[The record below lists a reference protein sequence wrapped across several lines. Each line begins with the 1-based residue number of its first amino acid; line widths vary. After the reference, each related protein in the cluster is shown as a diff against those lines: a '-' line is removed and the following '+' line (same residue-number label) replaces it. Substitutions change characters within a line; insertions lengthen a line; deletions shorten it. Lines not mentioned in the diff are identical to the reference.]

1 LHFFSDTI
9 FIDTELFMK
18 RDYFSH
24 DARNE
29 RRHSEHRSGTCIA
42 LIDGRFLMWLAQQGA
57 MGASGESVN
66 RQGLL
71 GLLSLALSQSGL
83 DVDLRRIYWYSDRS
97 DGLVIDD
104 QIVRLV
110 QAHDADGGASL
121 LRSLGHDLKQLA
133 EHHACD
139 HVLVA
144 SDDERFL
151 VIIDEAQLSGLSVHL
166 LADES
171 ARNMPQ
177 MVRTDPGWA
186 RLLSQADRRVVV
198 SSQAL
203 ADLLQGKMSNGM
215 GLAVEDVEE
224 LRKSMHEV
232 VTAWWA
238 EEPEDLR
245 EDLRDALQISRGIPQ
260 EVDRQLLLRM
270 RQRLARALSLPEKK
284 LLRETLRAVVSEPA
298 AAAVPVSASA
308 GDGFPPDSEA

>member
-1 LHFFSDTI
+1 
-9 FIDTELFMK
+9 MK
-18 RDYFSH
+18 REHFQSGFRH
-24 DARNE
+24 E
-29 RRHSEHRSGTCIA
+29 RRSGEQRSGTCMA
-42 LIDGRFLMWLAQQGA
+42 LIDGRFLIWLAQQGA
-57 MGASGESVN
+57 VGTTGESVN

-71 GLLSLALSQSGL
+71 ALLSQALAHCGL

-151 VIIDEAQLSGLSVHL
+151 SAIDEAQLSGLSVHL

-177 MVRTDPGWA
+177 MVRSDPGWA
-186 RLLSQADRRVVV
+186 RLLAQADRRVIVN
-198 SSQAL
+198 SQAL
-203 ADLLQGKMSNGM
+203 ADMLQGKTPTGM
-215 GLAVEDVEE
+215 GLSVEDVEE
-224 LRKSMHEV
+224 LRKSMQEIV
-232 VTAWWA
+232 SAWWA
-238 EEPEDLR
+238 DEPEDLR

-284 LLRETLRAVVSEPA
+284 MLRETLRHVVMGQPEGATSEA
-298 AAAVPVSASA
+298 A
-308 GDGFPPDSEA
+308 GFPPDSEE

>member
-1 LHFFSDTI
+1 
-9 FIDTELFMK
+9 M
-18 RDYFSH
+18 
-24 DARNE
+24 
-29 RRHSEHRSGTCIA
+29 A
-42 LIDGRFLMWLAQQGA
+42 LIDGRFLIWMAQQGA
-57 MGASGESVN
+57 VGATGESVN

-71 GLLSLALSQSGL
+71 SLLSQALSQSAL

-151 VIIDEAQLSGLSVHL
+151 ATIDEAQLSGLSVHL

-177 MVRTDPGWA
+177 LVRSDPGWA
-186 RLLSQADRRVVV
+186 RLLAQADRRVVV
-198 SSQAL
+198 NSQAL
-203 ADLLQGKMSNGM
+203 ADMLQGKTSTGM

-232 VTAWWA
+232 IHAWWA
-238 EEPEDLR
+238 DEPEDLR
-245 EDLRDALQISRGIPQ
+245 EDLKEALMISRGIPQ

-270 RQRLARALSLPEKK
+270 RHRLARALSLPEKK
-284 LLRETLRAVVSEPA
+284 MLRETLRMVVAEPA
-298 AAAVPVSASA
+298 VALVKPGEVLPMPEIDA
-308 GDGFPPDSEA
+308 

>member
-1 LHFFSDTI
+1 
-9 FIDTELFMK
+9 MK
-18 RDYFSH
+18 REYFSSGLRH
-24 DARNE
+24 D
-29 RRHSEHRSGTCIA
+29 RRSGEQRSGTCMA
-42 LIDGRFLMWLAQQGA
+42 LIDARFLIWLAQQGA
-57 MGASGESVN
+57 LGTTGESVN

-71 GLLSLALSQSGL
+71 SLLSQALTHTGL
-83 DVDLRRIYWYSDRS
+83 DVDLRRIYWYTDRS

-110 QAHDADGGASL
+110 QTHDADGGASL

-151 VIIDEAQLSGLSVHL
+151 SAIDEAQLSGLSVHL
-166 LADES
+166 MADES

-177 MVRTDPGWA
+177 MVRSDPGWA
-186 RLLSQADRRVVV
+186 RLLSQADRRVIVN
-198 SSQAL
+198 SQAL
-203 ADLLQGKMSNGM
+203 ADMLQGKVPTGM
-215 GLAVEDVEE
+215 GLSVEDVEE
-224 LRKSMHEV
+224 LRKSMQEV
-232 VTAWWA
+232 VSAWWA

-245 EDLRDALQISRGIPQ
+245 EDLRDALQVSRGIPQ

-284 LLRETLRAVVSEPA
+284 MLRETLRNVVMGVQEPQPETA
-298 AAAVPVSASA
+298 
-308 GDGFPPDSEA
+308 GFPPDSEE

>member
-1 LHFFSDTI
+1 
-9 FIDTELFMK
+9 M
-18 RDYFSH
+18 
-24 DARNE
+24 
-29 RRHSEHRSGTCIA
+29 A
-42 LIDGRFLMWLAQQGA
+42 LIDGRFLIWLAQQGA
-57 MGASGESVN
+57 MGATGESVN
-66 RQGLL
+66 RQGLIS
-71 GLLSLALSQSGL
+71 LLSQALSQAAL

-133 EHHACD
+133 DHHACE

-151 VIIDEAQLSGLSVHL
+151 ATIDEAQLSGLSVHL

-186 RLLSQADRRVVV
+186 RLLAQADRRVMVN
-198 SSQAL
+198 SQAL
-203 ADLLQGKMSNGM
+203 ADMLQGKLPTGM
-215 GLAVEDVEE
+215 GLAAEDVEE

-232 VTAWWA
+232 ITAWWA
-238 EEPEDLR
+238 DEPEDLR
-245 EDLRDALQISRGIPQ
+245 EDLRDALQISRGVPQ

-284 LLRETLRAVVSEPA
+284 MLRETLRAVVSEPA
-298 AAAVPVSASA
+298 VAAPSPA
-308 GDGFPPDSEA
+308 GDGFPPDTEQ

>member
-1 LHFFSDTI
+1 
-9 FIDTELFMK
+9 MK
-18 RDYFSH
+18 RENSYSGFRH
-24 DARNE
+24 E
-29 RRHSEHRSGTCIA
+29 RRSGEQRSGTCIA
-42 LIDGRFLMWLAQQGA
+42 LIDGRFLIWLAQQGA
-57 MGASGESVN
+57 MGTTGESVN

-71 GLLSLALSQSGL
+71 TLLSQALSQMGL
-83 DVDLRRIYWYSDRS
+83 EVDLRRIYWYTDRS

-110 QAHDADGGASL
+110 QTHDADGGASL

-151 VIIDEAQLSGLSVHL
+151 GAIDEAQLSGLSVHL

-177 MVRTDPGWA
+177 MVRSDPGWA
-186 RLLSQADRRVVV
+186 RLLSQADRRVIVN
-198 SSQAL
+198 SQTL
-203 ADLLQGKMSNGM
+203 ADMLQGKMPTGM
-215 GLAVEDVEE
+215 GLSVEDVEE
-224 LRKSMHEV
+224 LRKSMQEV
-232 VTAWWA
+232 VSAWWA

-284 LLRETLRAVVSEPA
+284 MLREILRTVVTGGLPESVSSGLPA
-298 AAAVPVSASA
+298 DPVEQ
-308 GDGFPPDSEA
+308 EA

>member
-1 LHFFSDTI
+1 
-9 FIDTELFMK
+9 MK
-18 RDYFSH
+18 RSIFSH
-24 DARNE
+24 DARFE
-29 RRHSEHRSGTCIA
+29 RRFGDHRSGTCMA
-42 LIDGRFLMWLAQQGA
+42 LIDGRFLIWLAQHGA
-57 MGASGESVN
+57 MGTTGESVN

-71 GLLSLALSQSGL
+71 SLLSLALSQSGL

-151 VIIDEAQLSGLSVHL
+151 TTIDEAQLSGVSVHL

-186 RLLSQADRRVVV
+186 RLLTQADRRVVV
-198 SSQAL
+198 NPQGL
-203 ADLLQGKMSNGM
+203 ADMLQGKSPIGM

-232 VTAWWA
+232 VAAWWS

-245 EDLRDALQISRGIPQ
+245 EDLREALQISRGIPQ
-260 EVDRQLLLRM
+260 EVDRQLLLCM

-284 LLRETLRAVVSEPA
+284 MLRETLRAVVSESA
-298 AAAVPVSASA
+298 DAAAVVA
-308 GDGFPPDSEA
+308 GGALVQEGDD

>member
-1 LHFFSDTI
+1 
-9 FIDTELFMK
+9 M
-18 RDYFSH
+18 
-24 DARNE
+24 
-29 RRHSEHRSGTCIA
+29 A
-42 LIDGRFLMWLAQQGA
+42 LIDGRFLIWLAQHGA
-57 MGASGESVN
+57 MGTTGESVN

-71 GLLSLALSQSGL
+71 SLLSLALSQSGL

-151 VIIDEAQLSGLSVHL
+151 TTIDEAQLSGVSVHL

-186 RLLSQADRRVVV
+186 RLLTQADRRVVV
-198 SSQAL
+198 NPQGL
-203 ADLLQGKMSNGM
+203 ADMLQGKSPIGM

-232 VTAWWA
+232 VAAWWS

-245 EDLRDALQISRGIPQ
+245 EDLREALQISRGIPQ

-284 LLRETLRAVVSEPA
+284 ILRETLRAVVSESA
-298 AAAVPVSASA
+298 DAAAVVA
-308 GDGFPPDSEA
+308 GGALVQEGDD

>member
-1 LHFFSDTI
+1 
-9 FIDTELFMK
+9 MK
-18 RDYFSH
+18 REYFSGPRH
-24 DARNE
+24 D
-29 RRHSEHRSGTCIA
+29 RRSGEQRSGTCIA
-42 LIDGRFLMWLAQQGA
+42 LIDARFLIWLAQQGA
-57 MGASGESVN
+57 LGATGESVN

-71 GLLSLALSQSGL
+71 SLLSQALSQTGL
-83 DVDLRRIYWYSDRS
+83 DVDLRRIYWYTDRS

-110 QAHDADGGASL
+110 QTHDADGGASL
-121 LRSLGHDLKQLA
+121 LRSLGHDLKHLA

-151 VIIDEAQLSGLSVHL
+151 GAIDEAQLSGLSVHL

-177 MVRTDPGWA
+177 MVRSDPGWA
-186 RLLSQADRRVVV
+186 RLLSQADRRVIVN
-198 SSQAL
+198 SQAL
-203 ADLLQGKMSNGM
+203 ADMLQGKTPTGM
-215 GLAVEDVEE
+215 GLSVEDVEE
-224 LRKSMHEV
+224 LRKSMQEV

-238 EEPEDLR
+238 DEPEDLR

-284 LLRETLRAVVSEPA
+284 MLRETLRGVVMGTQETTE
-298 AAAVPVSASA
+298 ASV
-308 GDGFPPDSEA
+308 FPPDSEE

>member
-1 LHFFSDTI
+1 
-9 FIDTELFMK
+9 MK
-18 RDYFSH
+18 RDLHTGF
-24 DARNE
+24 RQE
-29 RRHSEHRSGTCIA
+29 RRSGEQRGGTCIA
-42 LIDGRFLMWLAQQGA
+42 LIDGRFLIWLAQQGA
-57 MGASGESVN
+57 VGTTGESVN

-71 GLLSLALSQSGL
+71 SLLAQALSQSGL
-83 DVDLRRIYWYSDRS
+83 DVDLRRIYWYTDRS

-104 QIVRLV
+104 QIMRLV
-110 QAHDADGGASL
+110 QTHDADGGASL

-151 VIIDEAQLSGLSVHL
+151 GAIDEAQLSGLSVHL

-177 MVRTDPGWA
+177 MVRSDPGWA
-186 RLLSQADRRVVV
+186 RLLAQADRRVIVN
-198 SSQAL
+198 SQAL
-203 ADLLQGKMSNGM
+203 ADMLQGKMPTGM
-215 GLAVEDVEE
+215 GLSVEDVEE
-224 LRKSMHEV
+224 LRKTMQEI
-232 VTAWWA
+232 VTAWWS

-284 LLRETLRAVVSEPA
+284 MLRETLRGVVMGVQEQPVA
-298 AAAVPVSASA
+298 A
-308 GDGFPPDSEA
+308 GFPPDSEE

>member
-1 LHFFSDTI
+1 
-9 FIDTELFMK
+9 M
-18 RDYFSH
+18 
-24 DARNE
+24 
-29 RRHSEHRSGTCIA
+29 A
-42 LIDGRFLMWLAQQGA
+42 LIDGRFLIWMAQQGA
-57 MGASGESVN
+57 MGSSGETVN

-71 GLLSLALSQSGL
+71 SLLSQALSQSAL
-83 DVDLRRIYWYSDRS
+83 DVDLKRIYWYSDRS

-151 VIIDEAQLSGLSVHL
+151 ATIDEAQLSGVSVHL

-186 RLLSQADRRVVV
+186 RLLAQADRRVVV
-198 SSQAL
+198 NSQAL
-203 ADLLQGKMSNGM
+203 AEMLQGKMPAGM
-215 GLAVEDVEE
+215 GLALEDVDE

-232 VTAWWA
+232 ITAWWA
-238 EEPEDLR
+238 DEPEDLR
-245 EDLRDALQISRGIPQ
+245 EDLKEALMVSRGIPQ

-270 RQRLARALSLPEKK
+270 RHRLARALSLPEKK
-284 LLRETLRAVVSEPA
+284 MLRETLRAVVSEPIVP
-298 AAAVPVSASA
+298 AVV
-308 GDGFPPDSEA
+308 GDGLPPDIED

>member
-1 LHFFSDTI
+1 
-9 FIDTELFMK
+9 MK
-18 RDYFSH
+18 RSIFSH
-24 DARNE
+24 DARFE
-29 RRHSEHRSGTCIA
+29 RRFGDHRSGTCMA
-42 LIDGRFLMWLAQQGA
+42 LIDGRFLIWLAQHGA
-57 MGASGESVN
+57 MGTTGESVN

-71 GLLSLALSQSGL
+71 SLLSLALSQSGL

-151 VIIDEAQLSGLSVHL
+151 TTIDEAQLSGVSVHL

-186 RLLSQADRRVVV
+186 RLLTQADRRVVV
-198 SSQAL
+198 NPQGL
-203 ADLLQGKMSNGM
+203 ADMLQGKSPIGM

-232 VTAWWA
+232 VAAWWS

-245 EDLRDALQISRGIPQ
+245 EDLREALQISRGIPQ

-284 LLRETLRAVVSEPA
+284 ILRETLRAVVSESA
-298 AAAVPVSASA
+298 DAAAVVA
-308 GDGFPPDSEA
+308 GGALVQEGDD

>member
-1 LHFFSDTI
+1 
-9 FIDTELFMK
+9 MK
-18 RDYFSH
+18 RDFHSGFRH
-24 DARNE
+24 E
-29 RRHSEHRSGTCIA
+29 RRSGEQRSGTCIA
-42 LIDGRFLMWLAQQGA
+42 LIDGRFLIWLAQQGA
-57 MGASGESVN
+57 VGTTGESVN

-71 GLLSLALSQSGL
+71 SLLSQALSQSGL

-151 VIIDEAQLSGLSVHL
+151 GTIDEAQLSGLSVHL

-171 ARNMPQ
+171 ARNIPQ
-177 MVRTDPGWA
+177 MVRSDPGWA
-186 RLLSQADRRVVV
+186 RLLAQADRRVIVN
-198 SSQAL
+198 SQAL
-203 ADLLQGKMSNGM
+203 ADMLQGKMPTGM
-215 GLAVEDVEE
+215 GLSVEDVEE
-224 LRKSMHEV
+224 LRKTMQEIVS
-232 VTAWWA
+232 AWWA
-238 EEPEDLR
+238 DEPEDLR

-284 LLRETLRAVVSEPA
+284 MLRETLRSVVTGASEPA
-298 AAAVPVSASA
+298 AVAA
-308 GDGFPPDSEA
+308 GFPPDSEE

>member
-1 LHFFSDTI
+1 
-9 FIDTELFMK
+9 
-18 RDYFSH
+18 
-24 DARNE
+24 
-29 RRHSEHRSGTCIA
+29 

-203 ADLLQGKMSNGM
+203 ADLLQGKLSNGM

-298 AAAVPVSASA
+298 VAAVPVSASA

>member
-1 LHFFSDTI
+1 
-9 FIDTELFMK
+9 MK
-18 RDYFSH
+18 RDYFPH
-24 DARNE
+24 DSRAE
-29 RRHSEHRSGTCIA
+29 RRFGEHRSGTCMA
-42 LIDGRFLMWLAQQGA
+42 LIDGRFLIWMAQQGA
-57 MGASGESVN
+57 LGATGESVN

-71 GLLSLALSQSGL
+71 SLLSQALSQSAL

-151 VIIDEAQLSGLSVHL
+151 ATIDEAQLSGLSVHL

-186 RLLSQADRRVVV
+186 RLLAQADRRVVV
-198 SSQAL
+198 NSQAL
-203 ADLLQGKMSNGM
+203 ADMLQGNLPTGM
-215 GLAVEDVEE
+215 GLALEDVEE
-224 LRKSMHEV
+224 LRQSMHEV
-232 VTAWWA
+232 ITSWWA
-238 EEPEDLR
+238 DEPEDLR
-245 EDLRDALQISRGIPQ
+245 EDLKEALMISRGIPQ

-270 RQRLARALSLPEKK
+270 RHRLARALSLPEKK
-284 LLRETLRAVVSEPA
+284 MLRETLRAVVAEPLVA
-298 AAAVPVSASA
+298 PVVPVDVLPTST
-308 GDGFPPDSEA
+308 GE

>member
-1 LHFFSDTI
+1 
-9 FIDTELFMK
+9 MK
-18 RDYFSH
+18 REYFPS
-24 DARNE
+24 ASRND
-29 RRHSEHRSGTCIA
+29 RRAGEQRSGTCIA
-42 LIDGRFLMWLAQQGA
+42 LIDGRFLIWLAQQGA
-57 MGASGESVN
+57 VGTTGESVN

-71 GLLSLALSQSGL
+71 ALLSQALSHSGL
-83 DVDLRRIYWYSDRS
+83 DVDLRRIYWYTDRS

-110 QAHDADGGASL
+110 QTHDADGGASL

-139 HVLVA
+139 HVVVA

-151 VIIDEAQLSGLSVHL
+151 GAIDEAQLSGLSVHL

-177 MVRTDPGWA
+177 MVRSDPGWA
-186 RLLSQADRRVVV
+186 RLLSQADRRVIVN
-198 SSQAL
+198 SQAL
-203 ADLLQGKMSNGM
+203 ADMLQGKTPTGM
-215 GLAVEDVEE
+215 GLSVEDVEE
-224 LRKSMHEV
+224 LRKSMQEV
-232 VTAWWA
+232 VAAWWA
-238 EEPEDLR
+238 DEPEDLR

-284 LLRETLRAVVSEPA
+284 MLRETLRSVVMGPQEQTETST
-298 AAAVPVSASA
+298 
-308 GDGFPPDSEA
+308 FPPDSEE

>member
-1 LHFFSDTI
+1 
-9 FIDTELFMK
+9 MK
-18 RDYFSH
+18 R
-24 DARNE
+24 
-29 RRHSEHRSGTCIA
+29 EHFHPGPRMDRRSGEQRGGTCMA
-42 LIDGRFLMWLAQQGA
+42 LIDGRFLIWLAQQGA
-57 MGASGESVN
+57 VGTTGESVN

-71 GLLSLALSQSGL
+71 SLLAQALSQSGL

-151 VIIDEAQLSGLSVHL
+151 GAIDEAQLSGLSVHL

-186 RLLSQADRRVVV
+186 RLLSQADRRVIVN
-198 SSQAL
+198 SQAL
-203 ADLLQGKMSNGM
+203 ADMLQGKVPTGM
-215 GLAVEDVEE
+215 GLSVEDVEE
-224 LRKSMHEV
+224 LRKSMQEV
-232 VTAWWA
+232 VSAWWSD
-238 EEPEDLR
+238 EPEDLR

-284 LLRETLRAVVSEPA
+284 MLRETLRGVVMGMASEPVGEA
-298 AAAVPVSASA
+298 YPAQ
-308 GDGFPPDSEA
+308 SEE

>member
-1 LHFFSDTI
+1 
-9 FIDTELFMK
+9 MK
-18 RDYFSH
+18 REYFNSGLRH
-24 DARNE
+24 D
-29 RRHSEHRSGTCIA
+29 RRSGEQRSGTCMA
-42 LIDGRFLMWLAQQGA
+42 LIDGRFLIWLAQQGA
-57 MGASGESVN
+57 VGTTGESVN

-71 GLLSLALSQSGL
+71 SLLSQALSHTGL
-83 DVDLRRIYWYSDRS
+83 DVDLRRIYWYTDRS

-110 QAHDADGGASL
+110 QTHDADGGASL

-151 VIIDEAQLSGLSVHL
+151 SAIDEAQLSGLSVHL

-177 MVRTDPGWA
+177 MVRSDPGWA
-186 RLLSQADRRVVV
+186 RLLSQADRRVIVN
-198 SSQAL
+198 SQAL
-203 ADLLQGKMSNGM
+203 ADMLQGKIPTGM
-215 GLAVEDVEE
+215 GLSVEDVEE
-224 LRKSMHEV
+224 LRKSMQEV
-232 VTAWWA
+232 VSAWWTD
-238 EEPEDLR
+238 EPEDLR
-245 EDLRDALQISRGIPQ
+245 EDLRDALQVSRGIPQ

-284 LLRETLRAVVSEPA
+284 MLRETLRSVVMGLQEPQPENA
-298 AAAVPVSASA
+298 
-308 GDGFPPDSEA
+308 GFPPDSEE

>member
-1 LHFFSDTI
+1 
-9 FIDTELFMK
+9 MK
-18 RDYFSH
+18 RDFH
-24 DARNE
+24 TGLRQE
-29 RRHSEHRSGTCIA
+29 RRSGEQRGGTCIA
-42 LIDGRFLMWLAQQGA
+42 LIDGRFLIWLAQQGA
-57 MGASGESVN
+57 VGTTGESVN

-71 GLLSLALSQSGL
+71 SLLAQALSQSGL
-83 DVDLRRIYWYSDRS
+83 DVDLRRIYWYTDRS

-104 QIVRLV
+104 QIMRLV
-110 QAHDADGGASL
+110 QTHDADGGASL

-151 VIIDEAQLSGLSVHL
+151 GAIDEAQLSGLSVHL

-177 MVRTDPGWA
+177 MVRSDPGWA
-186 RLLSQADRRVVV
+186 RLLAQADRRVIVN
-198 SSQAL
+198 SQAL
-203 ADLLQGKMSNGM
+203 ADMLQGKTPTGM
-215 GLAVEDVEE
+215 GLSVEDVEE
-224 LRKSMHEV
+224 LRKTMQEIV
-232 VTAWWA
+232 AAWWA

-284 LLRETLRAVVSEPA
+284 MLRETLRSVVTGAQEQPVA
-298 AAAVPVSASA
+298 A
-308 GDGFPPDSEA
+308 GFPPDSEE